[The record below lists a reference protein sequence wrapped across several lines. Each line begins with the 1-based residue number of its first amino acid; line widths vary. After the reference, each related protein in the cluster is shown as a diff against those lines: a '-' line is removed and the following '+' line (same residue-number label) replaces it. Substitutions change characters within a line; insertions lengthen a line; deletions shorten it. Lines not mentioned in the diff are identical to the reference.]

1 MMKMNG
7 LKDLQ
12 DKMLAYRAKEN
23 ISQGELAARCGLTL
37 ATVNSIENGRQ
48 SPSRLTETKIR
59 LIVDGEENRNESQ
72 HQ

>member
-1 MMKMNG
+1 MKMNG

-59 LIVDGEENRNESQ
+59 LIVDGEQ
-72 HQ
+72 K

>member
-1 MMKMNG
+1 MMKMND

-12 DKMLAYRAKEN
+12 GKMLAYRAKEN

-48 SPSRLTETKIR
+48 SPSKLTETKIR
-59 LIVDGEENRNESQ
+59 LIVDKKSE
-72 HQ
+72 

>member
-1 MMKMNG
+1 MMKMND

-12 DKMLAYRAKEN
+12 GKMLAYRAKEN

-48 SPSRLTETKIR
+48 SPSKLTETKIR
-59 LIVDGEENRNESQ
+59 LIVDRKSE
-72 HQ
+72 

>member
-1 MMKMNG
+1 MMKVND

-12 DKMLAYRAKEN
+12 GKMLAYRAKEN

-48 SPSRLTETKIR
+48 SPSKLTETKIR
-59 LIVDGEENRNESQ
+59 LIVDRKSE
-72 HQ
+72 

>member
-48 SPSRLTETKIR
+48 SPSRLTEKKIR
-59 LIVDGEENRNESQ
+59 LIVDGEQ
-72 HQ
+72 K

>member
-1 MMKMNG
+1 MMKMND

-12 DKMLAYRAKEN
+12 GKMLAYRAKEN

-48 SPSRLTETKIR
+48 SPSKLTETKIR
-59 LIVDGEENRNESQ
+59 LIVDKKPE
-72 HQ
+72 

>member
-1 MMKMNG
+1 MKMNG

>member
-59 LIVDGEENRNESQ
+59 LIVDGEQ
-72 HQ
+72 K